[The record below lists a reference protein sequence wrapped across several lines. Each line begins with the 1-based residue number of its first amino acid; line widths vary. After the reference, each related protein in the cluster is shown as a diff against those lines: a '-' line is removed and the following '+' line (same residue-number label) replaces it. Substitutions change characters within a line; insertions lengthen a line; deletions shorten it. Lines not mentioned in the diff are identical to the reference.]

1 MQEKLITAPS
11 DDELETSVVMSER
24 GRKSTEKAQVLLVLL
39 PEDFGSHYYPINE
52 QKRMVHVP
60 ILVSA
65 QVN

>member
-11 DDELETSVVMSER
+11 DDELETSVSGDAREGKKKHGESKFFV
-24 GRKSTEKAQVLLVLL
+24 L